1 MLMTWSDVWAV
12 VLTGLIVVFT
22 GLLLLVFFVWLF
34 GKIVGAIS
42 KKPPQNKGGDS
53 QSGVPQ
59 KTAQT
64 APVSPPQTGGI
75 SGDVIAAITAA
86 VTAFAGEGAV
96 IRSVKRAQPKSGSK
110 SFAKSLEWNRPR
122 FSGAEVIENGRW
134 SR

>member
-34 GKIVGAIS
+34 GKIVGGIS
-42 KKPPQNKGGDS
+42 KKPPQSGNS
-53 QSGVPQ
+53 QSGDSPKAAAPQ
-59 KTAQT
+59 TPSK
-64 APVSPPQTGGI
+64 TGGI
-75 SGDVIAAITAA
+75 SGDVIAAISAA

-96 IRSVKRAQPKSGSK
+96 ITSIKRAKPKMRTK
-110 SFAKSLEWNRPR
+110 TIEWNKPR

-134 SR
+134 FR

>member
-34 GKIVGAIS
+34 GKIVGGIS
-42 KKPPQNKGGDS
+42 KKPPQSGSSQGGS
-53 QSGVPQ
+53 PQ
-59 KTAQT
+59 TPAAPKT
-64 APVSPPQTGGI
+64 PSKTGGI
-75 SGDVIAAITAA
+75 SGDVIAAISAA

-96 IRSVKRAQPKSGSK
+96 ITSIKRAKPKMRT
-110 SFAKSLEWNRPR
+110 KSLEWNKPR

-134 SR
+134 LR

>member
-34 GKIVGAIS
+34 GKIFGAIA
-42 KKPPQNKGGDS
+42 KKPPQ
-53 QSGVPQ
+53 SGNGSDVKPVAPQ
-59 KTAQT
+59 KPANT
-64 APVSPPQTGGI
+64 PSKSGGI
-75 SGDVIAAITAA
+75 SGEVIAAISAA

-96 IRSVKRAQPKSGSK
+96 ITSIKRAKPKMRT
-110 SFAKSLEWNRPR
+110 KSLDWNKPR

-134 SR
+134 LR